1 MTRVS
6 APEHPHT
13 HAATMRSPCQ
23 SIPMRYMYAKEKR
36 EGDYKVIAAWQGNWT
51 GLYRC
56 RKLFLTILGPKP

>member
-36 EGDYKVIAAWQGNWT
+36 EGDYKVGKEIGLDYTVAGN
-51 GLYRC
+51 
-56 RKLFLTILGPKP
+56 FS